1 MKEKRPATRSKPSA
15 GTARGRKTP
24 VTETKE
30 SGRAVVLPAQSDLFA
45 SVSGLIEETR
55 RTLARQANSTMVFL
69 FWRIGQQVNSEILDH
84 QRAEYGQKIVTTLAT
99 QLVAG
104 YGRSFEARNLRRMMQ
119 FAEQFPDFGIVS
131 PLATQ
136 LSWSHVVEVLALK
149 TPEARLFYLG
159 EAATRQL
166 GKRELRRMIDRKAFE
181 RKEIANAQL
190 TEASAIALDTFK
202 DPYLLDVLG
211 LHDGFLEADL
221 EAAVLRELESFILEL
236 GGGFTFVARQKRMII
251 GGEDFHLDLLFFRTP
266 SWWPN
271 TGRCFLS
278 APCSKGKSIRCWKVH
293 ANNWHGAKLCC
304 PAKRKWAKDES
315 SVEKKA
321 DLIYGEGVLQ
331 TTNVADAAAGKA
343 EVVRKST
350 AVKSVSVRLRPRA
363 PSLRTIIIRAQMTL
377 FLSNFRREI
386 SLCGERH
393 SGVRVRRRHL
403 VFGQHSETPYFCR
416 SASRRAISYSGTKS
430 SDRLASV
437 CTDLG
442 QWQWLWPALYLAA

>member
-1 MKEKRPATRSKPSA
+1 MKEKRPPSSSKPSA
-15 GTARGRKTP
+15 TTSHGRKTR

-30 SGRAVVLPAQSDLFA
+30 SGRAVMLPAQSDLFA
-45 SVSGLIEETR
+45 TVSGLIEEAR
-55 RTLARQANSTMVFL
+55 RTLARQANSTTVFL
-69 FWRIGQQVNSEILDH
+69 FWRIGQQVNSEILHH

-99 QLVAG
+99 QLVAS

-211 LHDGFLEADL
+211 LRDGFLEADL

-251 GGEDFHLDLLFFRTP
+251 GGEDFHLDLLFFHRRLKRLVAVELKI
-266 SWWPN
+266 
-271 TGRCFLS
+271 GKFE
-278 APCSKGKSIRCWKVH
+278 AGHKG
-293 ANNWHGAKLCC
+293 
-304 PAKRKWAKDES
+304 
-315 SVEKKA
+315 
-321 DLIYGEGVLQ
+321 
-331 TTNVADAAAGKA
+331 
-343 EVVRKST
+343 
-350 AVKSVSVRLRPRA
+350 
-363 PSLRTIIIRAQMTL
+363 QM
-377 FLSNFRREI
+377 E
-386 SLCGERH
+386 
-393 SGVRVRRRHL
+393 
-403 VFGQHSETPYFCR
+403 
-416 SASRRAISYSGTKS
+416 
-430 SDRLASV
+430 
-437 CTDLG
+437 
-442 QWQWLWPALYLAA
+442 LYLGWLNRYERQDGENAPIGLILCAEKSREQIELLQLDHDTIMVAEYWTVFPARPVFERKIHTLLESAREQLARRKALLTGKKKVGEA